1 MPAPSQ
7 SLSAVV
13 VSGGKQYRV
22 ALGDRILVD
31 RVAAEP
37 GTELTLDRVLMV
49 ADGDDFKVGAPGVDG
64 LTVTARVIGDAKGK
78 KIDVLRY
85 KSKKRVRVHRG
96 ARAAL
101 TALEI
106 VTIGDRQLER
116 PAKAEKTKAEKTK
129 AEKSAKQPRA
139 ERASAAT
146 GAEATVAADTA
157 PETKPRRT
165 RATEAPVPEATS
177 EEAVK
182 PARRS
187 RAKKSETEEQTTDGA

>member
-1 MPAPSQ
+1 MPSPSQ

-31 RVAAEP
+31 RVTAEP
-37 GTELTLDRVLMV
+37 GSELTLDRVLLL
-49 ADGDDFKVGAPGVDG
+49 ADGDDVKVGAPGVDG
-64 LTVTARVIGDAKGK
+64 VTVKARVIGDAKGK

-106 VTIGDRQLER
+106 VTIGDQALER
-116 PAKAEKTKAEKTK
+116 PEKAEKA
-129 AEKSAKQPRA
+129 PRA
-139 ERASAAT
+139 EKPSAKRAKPESKAEAAT
-146 GAEATVAADTA
+146 ATETA
-157 PETKPRRT
+157 PEAKPRRA
-165 RATEAPVPEATS
+165 RATEAPAAEATT
-177 EEAVK
+177 EETPK
-182 PARRS
+182 PARRT